1 MLRTVTLE
9 SVLAQAAD
17 AALLVSEA
25 GTIVFANDR
34 ACTLFK
40 YSPGELHGQSLE
52 LLVPHRNRLAH
63 IAHRLRFTDDRRTR
77 PMGEGLELFALCKDG
92 SERRVDISLRPV
104 RRGLEALVVATI
116 QLHEANARM
125 PSASSD
131 QAQDKASNTNPEADE
146 PISQRN

>member
-25 GTIVFANDR
+25 GMIVFANDR

-77 PMGEGLELFALCKDG
+77 PMGKGLELFALCKDG

-104 RRGLEALVVATI
+104 RRGLEALVIATI
-116 QLHEANARM
+116 QLRETDAPT
-125 PSASSD
+125 PSANPGAD
-131 QAQDKASNTNPEADE
+131 QNKAPNPEADE
-146 PISQRN
+146 RISQRN